1 MPGEASDLTA
11 LASQGQLALFQSSL
25 TSGEPNRMLA
35 LLWLLTIGIITGLVT
50 RTIVG
55 GKAYG
60 PVADALLGITGA
72 LAVDWMMRV
81 VTQATMPWSD
91 STFFT
96 IWGAAALPL
105 LAHFFAKRHVARR
118 LHDSLSGH

>member
-1 MPGEASDLTA
+1 
-11 LASQGQLALFQSSL
+11 
-25 TSGEPNRMLA
+25 MLA
-35 LLWLLTIGIITGLVT
+35 PFWLLILGTLTGLVT

-72 LAVDWMMRV
+72 FAVDWILG
-81 VTQATMPWSD
+81 VTNTTMSWPNS
-91 STFFT
+91 SVLT

-105 LAHFFAKRHVARR
+105 FAHFWTKRQTARR
-118 LHDSLSGH
+118 LHGALSRQ